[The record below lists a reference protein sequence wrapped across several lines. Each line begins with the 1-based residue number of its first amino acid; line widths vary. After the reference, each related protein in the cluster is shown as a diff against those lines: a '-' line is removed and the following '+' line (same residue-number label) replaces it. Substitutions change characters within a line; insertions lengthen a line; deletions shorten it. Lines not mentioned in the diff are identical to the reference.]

1 VQSTEQPESL
11 HSVNLDKYASVC
23 LWVTEKSLL
32 TQVSKNIVANTT
44 YVHQLVQPSSSILT
58 LDFSIDFTFLGPS
71 VDVDVLGVKQL
82 KGISIKMAIFACRKR
97 KMKTKHK
104 PHS

>member
-1 VQSTEQPESL
+1 MQPKRT
-11 HSVNLDKYASVC
+11 VNRAARIAAQCEPGQVCVGVPMGDGEEPPDPGKYI
-23 LWVTEKSLL
+23 KILL
-32 TQVSKNIVANTT
+32 RI
-44 YVHQLVQPSSSILT
+44 VQPSSSILT